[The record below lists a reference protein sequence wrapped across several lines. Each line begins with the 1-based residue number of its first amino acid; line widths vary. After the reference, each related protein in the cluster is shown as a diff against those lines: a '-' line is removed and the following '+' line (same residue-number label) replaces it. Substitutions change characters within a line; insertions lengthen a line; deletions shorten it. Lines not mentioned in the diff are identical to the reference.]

1 VSDFFFPDEG
11 FATPKIDLRGGTI
24 KDNKI
29 LLIKERSNEKWAPG
43 GWTDVCESGK
53 EGIER
58 EVFEESGFK
67 VTATRLVAIKD
78 RNKYA
83 YRSHFVAA

>member
-1 VSDFFFPDEG
+1 MQNQWLE
-11 FATPKIDLRGGTI
+11 
-24 KDNKI
+24 
-29 LLIKERSNEKWAPG
+29 WALPG

-58 EVFEESGFK
+58 EEFEESGFK
-67 VTATRLVAIKD
+67 VTATKLVAIKD
-78 RNKYA
+78 RNKWA

>member
-1 VSDFFFPDEG
+1 MQNQWLE
-11 FATPKIDLRGGTI
+11 
-24 KDNKI
+24 
-29 LLIKERSNEKWAPG
+29 WALPG
-43 GWTDVCESGK
+43 GWADVCESGK
-53 EGIER
+53 KGIER

-67 VTATRLVAIKD
+67 VTVTLFAIKD